1 MNVDLHVYAN
11 SALRWPGDFTDH
23 AQTLLAPLQ
32 ELVYSCYVEH
42 RLGAHASQQTD
53 LLVSFVPSVAPQ
65 LRELARS
72 RRGAPWRAIERICD
86 AWQTGRCVGMLWL
99 EFDHVERD
107 ASASPSVHTCLI
119 HDYRTDTSLP
129 PIGFGLAASV
139 RPAAPVHGLSGDQ
152 TAQLTRE
159 LGTHLGE
166 AASAP
171 MCSTLARIAS
181 QAPAG
186 THFIHLSS
194 MLGRERPTLKLY
206 ARVPQAELLDWLERC
221 AWLGNREQGETML
234 ATLFPPSCTE
244 GELFVD
250 LTVDADALV
259 SVGLAL
265 PQQYVRDGRDD
276 RGPML
281 GRLVDARLCTTT
293 QLRQIATWTGRALE
307 DGPRPMI
314 ERRWL
319 DLKLVWCPQGELTAK
334 AYLGLRR
341 SHASPFEYMA
351 AYSELSQRRSEGTCS
366 SAPLSRHQ

>member
-1 MNVDLHVYAN
+1 MSLDLHAYADR
-11 SALRWPGDFTDH
+11 ALRWPGGFTDH
-23 AQTLLAPLQ
+23 AQTLLAPLRA
-32 ELVYSCYVEH
+32 LVYSCYVER
-42 RLGAHASQQTD
+42 RLGAHASEQTD
-53 LLVSFVPSVAPQ
+53 LLMSFVPSVAPQ

-72 RRGAPWRAIERICD
+72 RAGAPWRAIERICD

-119 HDYRTDTSLP
+119 RDYRTDMSLP
-129 PIGFGLAASV
+129 AI
-139 RPAAPVHGLSGDQ
+139 GDQ
-152 TAQLTRE
+152 TAQLTDE
-159 LGTHLGE
+159 LVTHLGE

-171 MCSTLARIAS
+171 MCSTLVRIAS

-206 ARVPQAELLDWLERC
+206 ARVPQAELLEWLGRC
-221 AWLGNREQGETML
+221 AWLGDREQGEAML
-234 ATLFPPSCTE
+234 ATLLPPSCTE

-250 LTVDADALV
+250 LTVEAEALV

-276 RGPML
+276 RGSVL
-281 GRLVDARLCTTT
+281 DRLVDARLCTPT
-293 QLRQIATWTGRALE
+293 QRRQLATWTGQALE
-307 DGPRPMI
+307 DGPRPI
-314 ERRWL
+314 LERRWL
-319 DLKLVWCPQGELTAK
+319 DLKLVWCPQGELAAK
-334 AYLGLRR
+334 AYVGLRR
-341 SHASPFEYMA
+341 SYASPFEYMA
-351 AYSELSQRRSEGTCS
+351 AYSELSQRRSEGTDS